1 MKIHHPDVRTMVAW
15 GAEFTSR
22 AILNRRPQW
31 LVLSGGTGCG
41 KTLLAKRALRVIR
54 ETSLDAYNAGL
65 WGDRGRTCTTAQA
78 DWPRLVE
85 ITDDADY
92 EDAARDL
99 READVVLLDDVGAE
113 TDRFK
118 SGAPASRLRR
128 LLSDLEHKWVLITT
142 NLLPTQFMGRWDAR
156 VASRLSA
163 AHVFNASNI
172 PDYRAIQPKS

>member
-1 MKIHHPDVRTMVAW
+1 MAW
-15 GAEFTSR
+15 GAEFSVN
-22 AILNRRPQW
+22 AIRNRRPSW

-41 KTLLAKRALRVIR
+41 KTRLAKRALRVIR
-54 ETSLDAYNAGL
+54 ETSLDAYNAGF
-65 WGDRGRTCTTAQA
+65 WGGRGRTCAVAQA
-78 DWPRLVE
+78 DWPKLVE

-118 SGAPASRLRR
+118 SGAPASRFRR
-128 LLSDLEHKWVLITT
+128 ILSDLENKWVIITT
-142 NLLPTQFMGRWDAR
+142 NLMPDQFLGRWDAR

-163 AHVFNASNI
+163 ANVFNASNI
-172 PDYRAIQPKS
+172 PDYRAIKPKS